1 MTTRG
6 DLDPFAETDD
16 VRRHHLPDALIPDPN
31 VPSGLDDPG
40 SLEEPPRLIVPIPR
54 RRWASIAR
62 MVQRCQEVHR
72 RTWCSS
78 RPVRP
83 LPVWKDFSMAQRRPA
98 TNVGRDTAV
107 RA

>member
-40 SLEEPPRLIVPIPR
+40 SLEEPPRLIVPHPPPTL
-54 RRWASIAR
+54 S
-62 MVQRCQEVHR
+62 EHR
-72 RTWCSS
+72 Q
-78 RPVRP
+78 
-83 LPVWKDFSMAQRRPA
+83 DGPA
-98 TNVGRDTAV
+98 VPGGPPPYLV
-107 RA
+107 LV